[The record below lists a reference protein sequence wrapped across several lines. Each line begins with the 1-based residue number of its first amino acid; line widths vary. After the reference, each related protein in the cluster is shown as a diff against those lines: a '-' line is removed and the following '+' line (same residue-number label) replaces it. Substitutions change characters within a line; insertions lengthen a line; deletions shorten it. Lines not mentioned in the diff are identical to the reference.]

1 MYFNPNFLFEG
12 ISKNYSRRLMQSEPN
27 MNARLIDKIDTT
39 SNIANNF
46 LLKLSKFNKKIP
58 RSNYSRNNPSLYFNE
73 TDFKDYNELLMLR
86 SIPIEENK
94 KKKKKGDENLYR
106 IMSAERRKYIYSR
119 KLKPTPFQKNRA
131 KFIFEKRAVLINQFL
146 YSTSDID
153 NLILKST
160 SSLSSL
166 KLENKD
172 FSFNGK
178 NNSKEKGLLTYRCK
192 SDENLKNFSKEVCLS
207 YRDRNDNQKIHKYK
221 PKIKAQNYY
230 NKRNLQKAEKIIRIK
245 KLDGIVKL
253 SLRKK
258 IK

>member
-94 KKKKKGDENLYR
+94 KK
-106 IMSAERRKYIYSR
+106 
-119 KLKPTPFQKNRA
+119 
-131 KFIFEKRAVLINQFL
+131 
-146 YSTSDID
+146 
-153 NLILKST
+153 
-160 SSLSSL
+160 
-166 KLENKD
+166 
-172 FSFNGK
+172 
-178 NNSKEKGLLTYRCK
+178 
-192 SDENLKNFSKEVCLS
+192 
-207 YRDRNDNQKIHKYK
+207 
-221 PKIKAQNYY
+221 
-230 NKRNLQKAEKIIRIK
+230 
-245 KLDGIVKL
+245 
-253 SLRKK
+253 RKK
-258 IK
+258 EMKIYIE